1 MKFSEVVAQTLAWL
15 QRDGRV
21 SYRALKREFAL
32 DDEFLEDLKT
42 EIIDA
47 KRLATDE
54 NGKVLVFAGAAP
66 VSSSKF
72 QVSSSQ
78 PLAPSTQHPDTSNV
92 PPLSQ
97 DSALRTQH
105 SISPDPGRDAAERR
119 QLTVMFCDLVGST
132 ALSTQLD
139 PEELREV
146 VRAYQQ
152 ACAQEVSRF
161 GGHLAKYLG
170 DGLLVYFGYPVA
182 HEDDAQRAVRAGLG
196 IVEAMQH
203 LNARVQPTVGATHAS
218 PLHVRLG
225 IHTGLVVAGEMGSGD
240 TREPLAIVGETP
252 NVAARLQEIAAPDT
266 VVLSTA
272 TYQLV
277 RGYFECQD
285 LGPRTLKG
293 IPTPV
298 SVYQALGESIAQS
311 RFEVAVTTGLTPLVG
326 REQEVGLLLERW
338 GQVKEGMGQVVLLSG
353 EAGIGKSRLAQ
364 ELKEQ
369 VSKEDAICLTFRCS
383 PYHQNSAFY
392 PIIELLQRVLQ
403 FSREDS
409 PTEKLQKLEAELSDR
424 LAVRP
429 SDGLVVPLLAA
440 LLSLPLPEHYPL
452 LSLTPQKQKQKTLEA
467 LLTWLLKEAEQ
478 QPVLLVMEDL
488 HWVDPSTLEFLNLI
502 IDQAPTTRFYILLTF
517 RPEFSP
523 PWVSRSHLAQITLHR
538 LGRRQVEAMVGEM
551 TSGKAL
557 PTEVVH
563 QIVAKTDGVP
573 LFVEELT
580 KMVAESGLYVGA
592 THASPLPPL
601 AIPATLHDALMARL
615 DRLASVREVVQLG
628 ATLGREFTYELL
640 RAVSPLDE
648 ATLQRELARLV
659 EAELLYQRGLPPQA
673 TYLFKHALI
682 QDAAYQSLLKSR
694 RQQYHQ
700 QIAQVLEERFA
711 ETREIHPELL
721 AHHYT
726 EAGLREQAIV
736 YWQSAGQRAVARSA
750 NNEAISH
757 LSKGLELLKT
767 LPDTPERAQQ
777 ELTLQ
782 LTLGAPLIATRGH
795 AAPEVEATYTRAREL
810 CRQVRETPQ
819 FFPVLR
825 GLYTF
830 YNVRAE
836 YKTAGELAQ
845 QLLTLAQSVQDSA
858 LLVEAHYALGTT
870 LQYLGEFVPSQA
882 HLEQTIALYSPQHH
896 HSHAILYGQDPGV
909 TSQSRAALNLWA
921 LGYPDRAL
929 RKSNE
934 ALTLAQ
940 ELAHPYSLAW
950 ALNFAV
956 SLHLF
961 RREGQA
967 AQGRAEAA
975 LTLSINQG
983 FQFWVAWG
991 TTLRGWALTEQG
1003 HGEEGIAQIHQGLAA
1018 YRATGGELW
1027 RPYFLSLLAEAY
1039 GKEGQAEE
1047 GLRVLV
1053 EALDGVDRT
1062 GERYYEA
1069 ELYRLK
1075 GELTLQKFQV
1085 SGSKFQVTNPHS
1097 EKSRV
1102 GIAHRD
1108 RTVAEAQTVGGAHPT
1123 GEEEAEACFLKAIE
1137 IARKQQARSLE
1148 LRAVMSLSRLWQTQG
1163 KKDEARQRLAEI
1175 YCWFT
1180 EGFDTRDLQE
1190 AKALL
1195 DEL

>member
-32 DDEFLEDLKT
+32 DDEFLEDLKA

-47 KRLATDE
+47 KRLAVDE
-54 NGKVLVFAGAAP
+54 NGNVLVWTGASP
-66 VSSSKF
+66 VSSSTF

-92 PPLSQ
+92 PPLPQ

-105 SISPDPGRDAAERR
+105 SISPDPRRDAGERR

-152 ACAQEVSRF
+152 ACAQEISRF
-161 GGHLAKYLG
+161 DGHLAKYLG

-182 HEDDAQRAVRAGLG
+182 HEDDAQRAVHAGLG
-196 IVEAMQH
+196 IITALQH
-203 LNARVQPTVGATHAS
+203 LSVEQASSLLAARMAAPSGGQKEKTQLPHR
-218 PLHVRLG
+218 LQVRIG

-266 VVLSTA
+266 VVISTA
-272 TYQLV
+272 TYQLT
-277 RGYFECQD
+277 RGYFECQE

-298 SVYQALGESIAQS
+298 SIYQVLGESSAQS

-338 GQVKEGMGQVVLLSG
+338 EQAKGGMGQIVLLSG

-364 ELKEQ
+364 ELKER
-369 VSKEDAICLTFRCS
+369 VSTEGAICLTFRCS

-392 PIIELLQRVLQ
+392 PIIDLLQRVLR

-409 PTEKLQKLEAELSDR
+409 PTEKLQKLEAALADR
-424 LAVRP
+424 LTVRP

-440 LLSLPLPEHYPL
+440 LLSLPLPEHYPP

-467 LLTWLLKEAEQ
+467 LLAWLLKEAEQ
-478 QPVLLVMEDL
+478 QPILLAMEDL
-488 HWVDPSTLEFLNLI
+488 HWVDPSTLEFLSLL
-502 IDQAPTTRFYILLTF
+502 IDQAPTVRFYMLLTF

-523 PWVSRSHLAQITLHR
+523 PWTNRSHLTQLTLNR

-563 QIVAKTDGVP
+563 QIVARTDGVP

-580 KMVAESGLYVGA
+580 KMVVESGFDVGA
-592 THASPLPPL
+592 RHAVPLPPL

-682 QDAAYQSLLKSR
+682 QDAAYQSLLKSMW
-694 RQQYHQ
+694 QQYHQ
-700 QIAQVLEERFA
+700 QIARVLEERFP
-711 ETREIHPELL
+711 ETKETQPELL

-726 EAGLREQAIV
+726 EAGLIAQAIP
-736 YWQSAGQRAVARSA
+736 YWQQAGRRATQRSA
-750 NNEAISH
+750 YVEAISH
-757 LSKGLELLKT
+757 LTKGLELLKT
-767 LPDTPERAQQ
+767 LLDTPERAQQ

-782 LTLGAPLIATRGH
+782 VALGGPLMATKGM
-795 AAPEVEATYTRAREL
+795 AAREVEQAYVRALEL
-810 CRQVRETPQ
+810 CRQTGETPLL
-819 FFPVLR
+819 FPVLF
-825 GLYTF
+825 GLCTVYV
-830 YNVRAE
+830 VRAE
-836 YKTAGELAQ
+836 YKAARERGEQLLRLAQ
-845 QLLTLAQSVQDSA
+845 
-858 LLVEAHYALGTT
+858 
-870 LQYLGEFVPSQA
+870 
-882 HLEQTIALYSPQHH
+882 HL
-896 HSHAILYGQDPGV
+896 QDPGRLV
-909 TSQSRAALNLWA
+909 PAHHALGVVFFCLGELSSAREQYEQGIALGDLHQRPSGAFLGRADLRAICRFYLAQILWL
-921 LGYPDRAL
+921 LGYPDQAL
-929 RKSNE
+929 KRGRE
-934 ALTLAQ
+934 ALALAQ
-940 ELAHPYSLAW
+940 ERSNPEMLAI
-950 ALNFAV
+950 ALLLTGV
-956 SLHLF
+956 LHRF
-961 RREGQA
+961 RRES
-967 AQGRAEAA
+967 ETA
-975 LTLSINQG
+975 LQQSETAISLSSEHALVEYLAGWRI
-983 FQFWVAWG
+983 
-991 TTLRGWALTEQG
+991 LRGWALVEQG
-1003 HGEEGIAQIHQGLAA
+1003 RREEGIVEVRQGLAA
-1018 YRATGGELW
+1018 YCATGAEQSWCLT
-1027 RPYFLSLLAEAY
+1027 LLAEAY
-1039 GKEGQAEE
+1039 GKVGQAEE
-1047 GLRVLV
+1047 GLSVV
-1053 EALDGVDRT
+1053 AEALNAMDKS
-1062 GERYYEA
+1062 GERRDEA

-1075 GELTLQKFQV
+1075 GELALQQFQV
-1085 SGSKFQVTNPHS
+1085 SGSTFQVSSPQPPTPS
-1097 EKSRV
+1097 
-1102 GIAHRD
+1102 
-1108 RTVAEAQTVGGAHPT
+1108 TQAQA
-1123 GEEEAEACFLKAIE
+1123 EAEACFLKAIE
-1137 IARKQQARSLE
+1137 IARKQQAKSLE

-1163 KKDEARQRLAEI
+1163 KKDEARQMLAEI
-1175 YCWFT
+1175 YGWFT
-1180 EGFDTRDLQE
+1180 EGFDTKDLQE